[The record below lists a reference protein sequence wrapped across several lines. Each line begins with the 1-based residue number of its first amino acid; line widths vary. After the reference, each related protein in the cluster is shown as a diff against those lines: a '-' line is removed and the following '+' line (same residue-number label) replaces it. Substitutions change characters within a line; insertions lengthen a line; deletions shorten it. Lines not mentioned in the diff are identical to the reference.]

1 MQQSPVNGTLTA
13 IATFL
18 ASNPTEVIS
27 IFIEDY
33 VHATNGLTNAFTKAG
48 LMKYMFPLA
57 KMPPD
62 GGNWP
67 TLDSMIASN
76 ERLLV
81 FSSIE
86 SKQAT
91 EGIAYQWNFVVEN
104 QCEYTHTL
112 ASETNNSRCSK

>member
-1 MQQSPVNGTLTA
+1 MQQSPVNDTLTA
-13 IATFL
+13 IETFL
-18 ASNPTEVIS
+18 AANPDEIVT

-33 VHATNGLTNAFTKAG
+33 VQEPNGLTNAFTKAG

-57 KMPPD
+57 KMPQT

-67 TLDSMIASN
+67 TVDSMIANN

-81 FSSIE
+81 FTSIA

-112 ASETNNSRCSK
+112 ASETNKSVQ

>member
-1 MQQSPVNGTLTA
+1 MQQSPVNDTLTE
-13 IATFL
+13 IETFL
-18 ASNPTEVIS
+18 AAQPEEIVV

-57 KMPPD
+57 KMPTN
-62 GGNWP
+62 GSNWP
-67 TLDSMIASN
+67 TVDSMIASN

-81 FSSIE
+81 FTSIE
-86 SKQAT
+86 SKQAS

-104 QCEYTHTL
+104 QCEYTRKL
-112 ASETNNSRCSK
+112 ASETNNSQCSK